1 MALHEPWLQ
10 TPEDTV
16 PLTGI
21 YEVIKRFNR
30 NTTWVA
36 TALLGS
42 VLFAALIV
50 AFQERHA
57 KADDLTKEARQTT
70 GGLLNANPAAIS
82 EVVDSQEK
90 STGEMTSAPFSNSNK
105 WRKEN
110 ISYTAATSH

>member
-10 TPEDTV
+10 TPEDPV

-42 VLFAALIV
+42 VLFGALIV

-57 KADDLTKEARQTT
+57 KSDDLTKEARQTT
-70 GGLLNANPAAIS
+70 GDLLNANPAAIS
-82 EVVDSQEK
+82 EVVDSK
-90 STGEMTSAPFSNSNK
+90 KKAP
-105 WRKEN
+105 
-110 ISYTAATSH
+110 AQ